1 MAVLK
6 YQARISI
13 SPVFRRVEEDHLK
26 KRWTPSLTNGTWEL
40 SDLPVTK
47 WVNERPSTIYSS
59 IHGI

>member
-1 MAVLK
+1 
-6 YQARISI
+6 
-13 SPVFRRVEEDHLK
+13 VEEDHLK